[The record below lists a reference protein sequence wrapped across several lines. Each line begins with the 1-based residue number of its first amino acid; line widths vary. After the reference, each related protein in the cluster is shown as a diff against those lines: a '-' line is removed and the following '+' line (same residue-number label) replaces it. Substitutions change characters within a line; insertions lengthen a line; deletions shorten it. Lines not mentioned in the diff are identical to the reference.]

1 MNMLALLAFF
11 KKKIG
16 AIEKLQQSVLLCV
29 LLLC

>member
-11 KKKIG
+11 FKIG